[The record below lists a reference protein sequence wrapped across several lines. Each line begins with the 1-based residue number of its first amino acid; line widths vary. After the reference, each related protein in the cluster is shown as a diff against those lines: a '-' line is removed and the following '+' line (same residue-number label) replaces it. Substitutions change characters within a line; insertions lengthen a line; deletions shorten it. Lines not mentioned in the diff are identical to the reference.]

1 MRAERSSTV
10 ERSSGEL
17 LTQECPMSK
26 EILAIAVFD
35 PRAGKD
41 AECLA
46 TIRELTG
53 LLRSMGYSRD
63 TLYRDR
69 RNPRL
74 YVDVRL
80 WSSEEAAR
88 QAHQDPRLHAIWQ
101 RLDSLCTTKQM
112 YEALEEV
119 RAEPTV
125 PRAPS
130 STLSPPS

>member
-1 MRAERSSTV
+1 
-10 ERSSGEL
+10 
-17 LTQECPMSK
+17 MSK
-26 EILAIAVFD
+26 ELVAIAVFEPQD
-35 PRAGKD
+35 GKD

-46 TIRELTG
+46 TVRELTG
-53 LLRSMGYSRD
+53 FLRSMGYSHD

-88 QAHQDPRLHAIWQ
+88 QAHQDPRLHAFWQ
-101 RLDSLCTTKQM
+101 RLEDLCTIKQV

-119 RAEPTV
+119 R
-125 PRAPS
+125 
-130 STLSPPS
+130 